1 MNMILALRTD
11 NPETELYLLR
21 DDGEITRQKF
31 WNAERELAR
40 DLLAEIEKL
49 VDGTFTKID
58 KIIVYEGPG
67 SFTGLRIGISV
78 ANALS
83 YAFHAPIIGTTGER
97 WLADGVT
104 KLRDNLAM
112 NQNEILPKNE
122 KTTSENG
129 VTFATKAELERSLK
143 LAIVTPNY
151 GAAAHI
157 TKPKK

>member
-1 MNMILALRTD
+1 MILAIRSDQPT
-11 NPETELYLLR
+11 TEIYLLDNSGQVVR
-21 DDGEITRQKF
+21 HEK

-49 VDGTFTKID
+49 VGGDFNKID
-58 KIIVYEGPG
+58 KIIVYQGPG

-78 ANALS
+78 ANTLS